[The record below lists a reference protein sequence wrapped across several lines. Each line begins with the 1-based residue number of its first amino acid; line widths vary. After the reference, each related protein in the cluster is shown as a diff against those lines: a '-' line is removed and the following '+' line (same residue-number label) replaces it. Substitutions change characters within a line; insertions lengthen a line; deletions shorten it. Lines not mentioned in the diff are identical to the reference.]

1 MTTRPLSPLTM
12 LLSRHTRRREFIALL
27 GGAVAW
33 PLGVRAQ
40 QGAMPVIGFLNSG
53 SPAERA
59 PFVAAFRQGLKETS
73 FVEGQTVAI
82 EYRFAEGRYDR
93 LPALAS
99 DLVRR
104 QVAVITATGNT
115 VSPLAAKGA
124 TTTIPIVFVAGS
136 DPVKDGLVASFNRPG
151 GNITGVSIISSAL
164 VSKQF
169 ELLHELVPQA
179 AVVGILLNPS
189 NPNVGF
195 ELSDLQSAAQTMGL
209 QLAVLQASTE
219 SGIEAAFATL
229 VQQRA
234 GALLVEPDTFF
245 LDRREQLVS
254 LAARHAIPAVYSN
267 RGYPEVGGLMSYG
280 ASITDTYRQTG
291 VYAGRILKGAKPA
304 DLPVTQ
310 ATKFELV
317 INHQTAR
324 TLGLAVPASLLSLA
338 DEVIK

>member
-59 PFVAAFRQGLKETS
+59 PFVATFRQGLKETS

-93 LPALAS
+93 LPSLAS

-115 VSPLAAKGA
+115 VSPLAAKEA

-169 ELLHELVPQA
+169 ELLHELVPQV
-179 AVVGILLNPS
+179 AVVRILLNPS

>member
-136 DPVKDGLVASFNRPG
+136 DPVRDGLVASFNRPG

-169 ELLHELVPQA
+169 ELLHELVPQV
-179 AVVGILLNPS
+179 AVVRILLNPS

-267 RGYPEVGGLMSYG
+267 RGYPEVGGLMIYR
-280 ASITDTYRQTG
+280 ASLADGYRQAG
-291 VYAGRILKGAKPA
+291 VYVGRILKGTKPA
-304 DLPVTQ
+304 DLPVQ
-310 ATKFELV
+310 APTKYELA
-317 INHQTAR
+317 INLKTVRA
-324 TLGLAVPASLLSLA
+324 LGLTVPPTMLLRA
-338 DEVIK
+338 DEVIE

>member
-136 DPVKDGLVASFNRPG
+136 DPVRDGLVASFNRPG
-151 GNITGVSIISSAL
+151 GNITGVSIISSTL

-169 ELLHELVPQA
+169 ELLHELVPQV
-179 AVVGILLNPS
+179 AVVRILLNPS

>member
-1 MTTRPLSPLTM
+1 MK
-12 LLSRHTRRREFIALL
+12 RRTFITLL
-27 GGAVAW
+27 GGAAVAW
-33 PLGVRAQ
+33 PLAARAQ
-40 QGAMPVIGFLNSG
+40 QPAMPVVGFLNSG

-136 DPVKDGLVASFNRPG
+136 DPVRDGLVASFNRPG

-169 ELLHELVPQA
+169 ELLHELVPQV
-179 AVVGILLNPS
+179 AVVRILLNPS

-324 TLGLAVPASLLSLA
+324 TLGLAVPTSLLSLA
-338 DEVIK
+338 DEVIE